1 MKAGDRQT
9 KGDIILNSLGVI
21 FDMDGVLVD
30 SAAAHFESW
39 QRLAQERGAGPI
51 SEAQFKATFGGR
63 NSEIIA
69 EWFGETDAIRSKALG
84 DRKESLYREIIRHDV
99 RPMPGAKEL
108 IDRLAGEGIAMA
120 IGSSGPP
127 ENVRMICEAM
137 GLNDAF
143 RAIITGA
150 DVSRGKPDPEVFL
163 RAAEGMSLA
172 ADQCVVIED
181 APLGIEAARRAGMRC
196 VGLTSSHPA
205 DVLAGADLIVGSL
218 DEVSSEGL
226 RRLIGSRV

>member
-1 MKAGDRQT
+1 MK
-9 KGDIILNSLGVI
+9 SLGVI
-21 FDMDGVLVD
+21 FDMDGVIVD
-30 SAAAHFESW
+30 SAASHFESW
-39 QRLAQERGAGPI
+39 QRLAQERGTGPI

-69 EWFGETDAIRSKALG
+69 EWFGETDAARSKSLG
-84 DRKESLYREIIRHDV
+84 DRKEMLYREIIRHDV

-108 IDRLAGEGIAMA
+108 IDRLAGEDITMA

-137 GLNDAF
+137 GLTDAF

-163 RAAEGMSLA
+163 RAAEGMSIA
-172 ADQCVVIED
+172 PADCVVIED
-181 APLGIEAARRAGMRC
+181 APLGIEAACRARMRC
-196 VGLTSSHPA
+196 IGLTSSHA
-205 DVLAGADLIVGSL
+205 AEVLAGADLIVASL
-218 DEVSSEGL
+218 KEITSEGL
-226 RRLIGSRV
+226 RRLIGSSE

>member
-1 MKAGDRQT
+1 MK
-9 KGDIILNSLGVI
+9 SLGVI

-30 SAAAHFESW
+30 SAAAHLESW

-69 EWFGETDAIRSKALG
+69 EWFGETDPARSKSLG
-84 DRKESLYREIIRHDV
+84 DRKESLYREIICHAV
-99 RPMPGAKEL
+99 PPMPGAKEL

-137 GLNDAF
+137 GLTEAF

-172 ADQCVVIED
+172 PAQCMVIED
-181 APLGIEAARRAGMRC
+181 APLGIEAARRAGMKC
-196 VGLTSSHPA
+196 VGLTSSHA
-205 DVLAGADLIVGSL
+205 AEVLAGADLIVGSL
-218 DEVSSEGL
+218 EEVTSQGL
-226 RRLIGSRV
+226 RRLIGSSE